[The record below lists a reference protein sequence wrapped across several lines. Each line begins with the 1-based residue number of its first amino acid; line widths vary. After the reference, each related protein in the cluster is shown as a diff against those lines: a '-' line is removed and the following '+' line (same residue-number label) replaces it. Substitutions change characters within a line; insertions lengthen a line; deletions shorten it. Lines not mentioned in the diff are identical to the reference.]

1 MGTSTESTI
10 EVVQAVSAHVEVLA
24 PLFDQYR
31 IFYQQ
36 SSDMNLAEKF
46 MRARVEHRDSAIFV
60 AFDQDDFDEV
70 PLGFALLYPSFDSIS
85 ATPIWI
91 LNDLFVSEH
100 ARKRGVAQALIE
112 RAKQL
117 ALDTGAK
124 KMMLDT
130 ENSNTASHALY
141 ESMGFAKDEVFCTYI
156 LEL

>member
-1 MGTSTESTI
+1 MGTSTKSTI
-10 EVVQAVSAHVEVLA
+10 EIVQAISAHVEVLA

-31 IFYQQ
+31 SFYKQP
-36 SSDMNLAEKF
+36 SDMALAEKF
-46 MRARVEHRDSAIFV
+46 MRARVEHRDSVIFV
-60 AFDQDDFDEV
+60 AFDQDDFDEI

-91 LNDLFVSEH
+91 LNDLYVSEH

-130 ENSNTASHALY
+130 ANSNTPSHALY
-141 ESMGFAKDEVFCTYI
+141 ESMGFAKDKVFCTYI